1 MKIISNPKKIDK
13 ALVSLIKKYDSY
25 YIATAWAS
33 VGFDAFQELLDN
45 QENIKKMVVGL
56 HFYQTHPDFIQRF
69 MSNKKVKYILNSSGI
84 YHPKFYLFVNNKNDW
99 ECLIGSANFTKSALS
114 KNSEVVIHLTSKDE
128 DSKSIYKSLKKTIK
142 EYWAT
147 SELMNEDELSN
158 YRNLWKKNQ
167 RKINVLKEKF
177 GSSKKAK
184 PLLKSG
190 VYSLT
195 WEEFYNKIQHDEYH
209 SFNGRLRLLKKA
221 REYFEEYNSF
231 EMMSE
236 MQRRKLAGI
245 ITKNQNTSDI
255 DWGWFGSMKGAGR
268 FQNRINENNKHISLA
283 LAKIPLSGV
292 VTREDFNNFVQE
304 FNLAFPEGGSGIA
317 IASRLLAMKRPDV
330 FVCLDDRNKVELC
343 NDFGISRPSTFD
355 AYWDDIIERIQNS
368 VWWSINKPSDKTEAE
383 AWLGRVAMLDVLFY
397 NEN

>member
-1 MKIISNPKKIDK
+1 MKIISSPKKIDK
-13 ALVSLIKKYDSY
+13 TLVSLIRKHDKY

-33 VGFDAFQELLDN
+33 VGFDAFQELYAHK
-45 QENIKKMVVGL
+45 ENIKKMVVGL
-56 HFYQTHPDFIQRF
+56 HFYQTHPNFIQQFRDI
-69 MSNKKVKYILNSSGI
+69 KKVKYVLNSSGI

-114 KNSEVVIHLTSKDE
+114 ENSEVVIHLTSKDE
-128 DSKSIYKSLKKTIK
+128 DSKRVYKSLKKIIK
-142 EYWAT
+142 EYWIT
-147 SELMNEDELSN
+147 SELMNEDELNN

-177 GSSKKAK
+177 GSSKTSKS
-184 PLLKSG
+184 LVKSG
-190 VYSLT
+190 VYSLS
-195 WEEFYNKIQHDEYH
+195 WEEYYEKIQHDKYH
-209 SFNGRLRLLKKA
+209 SFKGRLKLLQKA
-221 REYFEEYNSF
+221 RSYFDKYNSF
-231 EMMSE
+231 ELMSE

-245 ITKNQNTSDI
+245 ITKKQNTSDI
-255 DWGWFGSMKGAGR
+255 EWAWFGSMKGAGK

-283 LAKIPLSGV
+283 LAEIPLSET
-292 VTREDFNNFVQE
+292 VTRENYNNFVQE
-304 FNLAFPEGGSGIA
+304 FDLAFPEGGSGIA

-343 NDFGISRPSTFD
+343 EDFGISRPSTFG

-368 VWWSINKPSDKTEAE
+368 VWWSIDKPNNKTEAE